1 MKKALKYFVL
11 VAAAFLMLLPAA
23 SYAQGRGHG
32 NGRGNQGW
40 HGGHGNDD
48 RDWRGRRRYQGRNR
62 YTYGYKN
69 YGQYRRTQVGN
80 RRYRLVRRPYWRR
93 GVRLTRWVRV
103 YN

>member
-1 MKKALKYFVL
+1 MIKALRYFIL
-11 VAAAFLMLLPAA
+11 TAAAFLILLPAA

-32 NGRGNQGW
+32 NQGW
-40 HGGHGNDD
+40 HGRSNNE
-48 RDWRGRRRYQGRNR
+48 WRGRRRYQGRNR
-62 YTYGYKN
+62 WTYGYKN

-103 YN
+103 SY